1 MTTSQEMSASAP
13 HGSRRAWWLCAHGED
28 DRMALIA
35 VIADLH
41 VDSWNRWAVDPPTAT
56 GLDVLISK
64 REPDL
69 LIIAGDLS
77 NDPVR
82 TWPAVLTRLGR
93 LIDPAKLVIIP
104 GNHCYYGHRI
114 DGDHVLREIC
124 SDAGAH
130 LAQKEELRLGRTR
143 LLCCTLWSDFAMTGD
158 VRGAVETARRVM
170 NDYRQIRIGVPGLPF
185 IQQETRLIT
194 PRDVLALHH
203 DHRAWLEAALRE
215 PHPAGDAGKTVVIT
229 HHGPSPAT
237 AVGVVDA
244 LTPSF
249 HSNFDDLILET
260 EPDHW
265 FFGHSHRRCQATV
278 GRTDIR
284 NVSIGYPNEVGSHTT
299 DLRDLIFFEMD

>member
-1 MTTSQEMSASAP
+1 MT
-13 HGSRRAWWLCAHGED
+13 
-28 DRMALIA
+28 LIA
-35 VIADLH
+35 VIADPH
-41 VDSWNRWAVDPPTAT
+41 FDNWGRWAVDPLTAE
-56 GLDVLISK
+56 GLDILISQ

-69 LIIAGDLS
+69 LVVAGDLS

-82 TWPAVLTRLGR
+82 TWPKALARLGR

-104 GNHCYYGHRI
+104 GNHDYYSFRL
-114 DGDHVLREIC
+114 DGEHLLREMC
-124 SDAGAH
+124 SDAGVRF
-130 LAQKEELRLGRTR
+130 AQKEEIRIGKTR
-143 LLCCTLWSDFAMTGD
+143 VLCCSLWTDYELTGN
-158 VRGAVETARRVM
+158 VRGAVDTARQVM
-170 NDYRQIRIGVPGLPF
+170 NDFRQIRVGIPGLPF
-185 IQQETRLIT
+185 DQQDTRLIT
-194 PRDVLALHH
+194 PQDILMAHR
-203 DHRAWLEAALRE
+203 DHRAWLEAALRA
-215 PHPAGDAGKTVVIT
+215 PHFAGDEGRTVVVT

-284 NVSIGYPNEVGSHTT
+284 NVSIGYPHEQGTHTMRLGPLT
-299 DLRDLIFFEMD
+299 FFETD

>member
-1 MTTSQEMSASAP
+1 
-13 HGSRRAWWLCAHGED
+13 
-28 DRMALIA
+28 MALIA
-35 VIADLH
+35 VVADLH
-41 VDSWNRWAVDPPTAT
+41 FDNWGRWAVDPLTAE
-56 GLDVLISK
+56 GLDILISQRK
-64 REPDL
+64 PDL
-69 LIIAGDLS
+69 LVVAGDLS

-82 TWPAVLTRLGR
+82 TWPSILTRLGR
-93 LIDPAKLVIIP
+93 LIDPAKIVIVP
-104 GNHCYYGHRI
+104 GNHDYYSFRL
-114 DGDHVLREIC
+114 DGEHLLREMC
-124 SDAGAH
+124 SRVGARF
-130 LAQKEELRLGRTR
+130 AQKEEIRLGRTR
-143 LLCCTLWSDFAMTGD
+143 LLCCTLWSDFALNGD

-170 NDYRQIRIGVPGLPF
+170 ADYRQIRIGVPGLPF
-185 IQQETRLIT
+185 IQQETRPIT
-194 PRDVLALHH
+194 PWDILALHH

-284 NVSIGYPNEVGSHTT
+284 NVSTGYLHEQGTHTMRLGPLT
-299 DLRDLIFFEMD
+299 FFETD